1 MMKML
6 SNVLTV
12 AMVVAM
18 AWGVLSWGEICC
30 KNLDENP
37 QYSDYNLIIN
47 VVEWAEEN
55 NILRR

>member
-12 AMVVAM
+12 AMVVVM
-18 AWGVLSWGEICC
+18 TWGVLSWGEICC

-47 VVEWAEEN
+47 VVEWADEN
-55 NILRR
+55 IEQH